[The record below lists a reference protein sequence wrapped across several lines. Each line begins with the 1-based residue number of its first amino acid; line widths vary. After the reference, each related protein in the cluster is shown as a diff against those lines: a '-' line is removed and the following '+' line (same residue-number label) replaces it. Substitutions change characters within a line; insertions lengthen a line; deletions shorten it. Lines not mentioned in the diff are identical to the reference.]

1 MVYVRSQKIVEL
13 DRYARPPRLGYVEA
27 DKWQSISDERGLWTD
42 RSGLETE
49 DQRRGERLCRSAV

>member
-1 MVYVRSQKIVEL
+1 MVYVRSQKTVDP
-13 DRYARPPRLGYVEA
+13 DRYGRPPMLGYVEA
-27 DKWQSISDERGLWTD
+27 DKWQSITDERGLWTD